1 MSSDHI
7 LTGKSQG
14 EFNPILTGNRTLKVI
29 SGNMEGI
36 VFWFLFF
43 FFLLGYLAD
52 ELLEDTQNIERP
64 VTTLQ
69 ELATKFK

>member
-7 LTGKSQG
+7 LTEKSQG
-14 EFNPILTGNRTLKVI
+14 EFNPILTGNHTLKLI
-29 SGNMEGI
+29 SGNMERIG
-36 VFWFLFF
+36 FGF
-43 FFLLGYLAD
+43 FFLLSYLAD
-52 ELLEDTQNIERP
+52 ELLEDTQNIETP